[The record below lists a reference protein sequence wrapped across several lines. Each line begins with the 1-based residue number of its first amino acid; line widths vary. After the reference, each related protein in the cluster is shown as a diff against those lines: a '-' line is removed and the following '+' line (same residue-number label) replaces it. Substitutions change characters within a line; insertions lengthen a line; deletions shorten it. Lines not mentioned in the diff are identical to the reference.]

1 MAAWVG
7 PAIVAAVISALVTAA
22 GWYVAHQQEA
32 RREAAKRRERIRDVQ
47 TAIRAEI
54 RANPFHGLD
63 LEEHGALITAKMSS
77 DPTFVPF
84 VPRQVPAFVI
94 DALIGEV
101 HILPTEVI
109 DPVIL
114 YYRQA
119 LAISHFA
126 EDLRSDRFD
135 KLEPSRKAAIYQ
147 DYTGLMIHARTVAD
161 RAIDALDASLAA
173 ESS

>member
-1 MAAWVG
+1 
-7 PAIVAAVISALVTAA
+7 VTAA

-63 LEEHGALITAKMSS
+63 LEAHGALIIAKMSS

-84 VPRQVPAFVI
+84 VPRQVPTFVI
-94 DALIGEV
+94 DALIGEI

-114 YYRQA
+114 YYR
-119 LAISHFA
+119 LWRSHT
-126 EDLRSDRFD
+126 SP
-135 KLEPSRKAAIYQ
+135 K
-147 DYTGLMIHARTVAD
+147 T
-161 RAIDALDASLAA
+161 
-173 ESS
+173 